1 MGGSATTTTW
11 QRRAANPRGS
21 RLHGV
26 SMTRFDYDLFVIGAG
41 SGGIRASRIS
51 RHLGAKVAVAENYR
65 IGGTCVIRGC
75 IPKKLLTYAP
85 HYPQALEHPP
95 RFAWRIHGP
104 SF

>member
-51 RHLGAKVAVAENYR
+51 RHLGAKVAVAANNP
-65 IGGTCVIRGC
+65 IGRPPAVPGATPEKILAQVPR
-75 IPKKLLTYAP
+75 TAQAP
-85 HYPQALEHPP
+85 RWTRA
-95 RFAWRIHGP
+95 FAV
-104 SF
+104 